1 MKISFFKY
9 FYFVQGQCYVRGSP
23 HPAACPNIA
32 ISNSR
37 FLSLLS
43 QHRCFQPRAEVEW
56 LIPGQVCSQL
66 STGCSSCQ
74 FSAPLVEIILHF
86 WGNSLLRG
94 LSFAFIPVPQLCGL
108 MTDLFASVL
117 WVLEILAAL
126 ACWWGPVGFPE
137 LLSIFF
143 FKIYTLFSG
152 IENEGEALK
161 CRFSP
166 LKKILLKIFFK

>member
-1 MKISFFKY
+1 MKISFIKY
-9 FYFVQGQCYVRGSP
+9 FYFVQWQCYVRGSP

-32 ISNSR
+32 ISNLR

-94 LSFAFIPVPQLCGL
+94 LSFFRLSTSPSALWSHDWSVCFCLMSPRNPCCPGL
-108 MTDLFASVL
+108 LVGSCWISRVAIYFFLKYILFL
-117 WVLEILAAL
+117 
-126 ACWWGPVGFPE
+126 VGSRMKE
-137 LLSIFF
+137 RL
-143 FKIYTLFSG
+143 
-152 IENEGEALK
+152 
-161 CRFSP
+161 
-166 LKKILLKIFFK
+166 